1 MKEQQLKD
9 AFVQVFKDQ
18 DPKEVLVIESVDA
31 KARTFFY
38 VQSKECRLKVFHDNV
53 EVWEKIGTKSPVKTL
68 VLEKPMIQALSKL
81 YEEDS
86 IL

>member
-9 AFVQVFKDQ
+9 AFTQVFKDQ
-18 DPKEVLVIESVDA
+18 DMKEVSVIESVDA

-38 VQSKECRLKVFHDNV
+38 VQSKDCRLKVFHDNV

-68 VLEKPMIQALSKL
+68 VLEKPMIQALNKL
-81 YEEDS
+81 YETDS